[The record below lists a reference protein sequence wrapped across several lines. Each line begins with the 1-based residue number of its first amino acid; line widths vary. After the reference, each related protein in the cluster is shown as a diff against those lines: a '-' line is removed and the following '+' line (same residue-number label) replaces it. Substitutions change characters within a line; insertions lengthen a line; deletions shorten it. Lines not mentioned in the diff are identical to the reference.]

1 MLTDEQKKKI
11 TELRLQGMGYETIA
25 KQLGDDVKKASVRY
39 FCRSRGLVGT
49 PDLIALNFDVHR
61 ENPIYCKQCGA
72 RLVRNRYSGVK
83 LFCNEKCRREW
94 WKEHPRDNEVT
105 RKKPIRLTCEYCHE
119 KFISYGNPNRKYCS
133 HDCYIK
139 QRFWTDPDAK
149 VTASE
154 IKKRQAAKGK
164 TNEAKEI
171 VMKRI
176 S

>member
-11 TELRLQGMGYETIA
+11 TELRLQGLGYETIA
-25 KQLGDDVKKASVRY
+25 KQLGDGVKKASVRY

-61 ENPIYCKQCGA
+61 ENPVYCKQCGA

-94 WKEHPRDNEVT
+94 WKEHPRDNEAT
-105 RKKPIRLTCEYCHE
+105 RKKPIRLTCEYCKD
-119 KFISYGNPNRKYCS
+119 KFISYGQPNRKYCC

-139 QRFWTDPDAK
+139 ARFWSDPEAP
-149 VTASE
+149 VTKEE
-154 IKKRQAAKGK
+154 IEKRQAEKVAPKK
-164 TNEAKEI
+164 ATAIKLQ
-171 VMKRI
+171 RI